1 MHSLCGERRTLW
13 RKMHFTE
20 KNPLYR
26 ERRKLSR
33 LGGLQRPMHS
43 GDNFLM
49 YAKVTDFDKS
59 LNFLFLYK
67 ICISKSIVIK
77 STYMLC
83 SNQLFYK
90 EEGKTTEQLF
100 RSRKKIA
107 RSKIC
112 SRICQLISPDL
123 LYNYIFENH
132 RRHFL
137 DLYSS

>member
-1 MHSLCGERRTLW
+1 M
-13 RKMHFTE
+13 
-20 KNPLYR
+20 Y
-26 ERRKLSR
+26 
-33 LGGLQRPMHS
+33 S

-90 EEGKTTEQLF
+90 EEGKTTE
-100 RSRKKIA
+100 
-107 RSKIC
+107 
-112 SRICQLISPDL
+112 
-123 LYNYIFENH
+123 
-132 RRHFL
+132 
-137 DLYSS
+137 